1 MEPFVLLRH
10 FVLPALL
17 LVLVGCANE
26 RSQRPTAA
34 VTFEEPPE
42 ASTLMHELHGSLIGI
57 PADSEVELALLEVN
71 RRDQPD
77 RLLSNVRLQGRGTE
91 LPFILKF
98 NAEKF
103 PKGRDVELRGRVTRS
118 GQLIMRLPAV
128 QVSSSANQSLG
139 PLHLVPAP

>member
-1 MEPFVLLRH
+1 MQLRQI
-10 FVLPALL
+10 VLPALI
-17 LVLVGCANE
+17 VMLVGCSSE
-26 RSQRPTAA
+26 QTQRPTAR
-34 VTFEEPPE
+34 VTFEELPQE
-42 ASTLMHELHGSLIGI
+42 TTLMHELHGSLIGV

-98 NAEKF
+98 NAEAF
-103 PKGRDVELRGRVTRS
+103 PKEQQVELRGRVTRS

-128 QVSSSANQSLG
+128 EVNSSASQSLG
-139 PLHLVPAP
+139 PLRLVPAP

>member
-1 MEPFVLLRH
+1 MRLRP

-17 LVLVGCANE
+17 LLLAGCSSQEA
-26 RSQRPTAA
+26 QRPTAP
-34 VTFEEPPE
+34 VTFEDPPR
-42 ASTLMHELHGSLIGI
+42 ATTPMHELHGSLIGV

-77 RLLSNVRLQGRGTE
+77 RLLSNVKLKGRGGE

-98 NAEKF
+98 NAENF
-103 PKGRDVELRGRVTRS
+103 PKDQQVELRGRVTRS

-128 QVSSSANQSLG
+128 LVSSPASQSLG
-139 PLHLVPAP
+139 PLRLVPAP

>member
-1 MEPFVLLRH
+1 MRLRP

-17 LVLVGCANE
+17 LLLAGCSSQEA
-26 RSQRPTAA
+26 QRPTAP
-34 VTFEEPPE
+34 VTFEDPPQ
-42 ASTLMHELHGSLIGI
+42 ATTPMHELHGSLIGV

-77 RLLSNVRLQGRGTE
+77 RLLSNVKLKGRGGE

-98 NAEKF
+98 NAENF
-103 PKGRDVELRGRVTRS
+103 PKNKQAELRGRVTRS

-128 QVSSSANQSLG
+128 LVSSPASQSLG
-139 PLHLVPAP
+139 PLRLVPAP

>member
-1 MEPFVLLRH
+1 MPLRPFVLP
-10 FVLPALL
+10 VLLVV
-17 LVLVGCANE
+17 VLVGCSSQQ
-26 RSQRPTAA
+26 SQRPSAPVTFEDPPAA
-34 VTFEEPPE
+34 VTP
-42 ASTLMHELHGSLIGI
+42 LHELHGSLIGV

-77 RLLSNVRLQGRGTE
+77 RLLSSVQLKGRGNE

-103 PKGRDVELRGRVTRS
+103 PKDQQVELRGRVTRS

-128 QVSSSANQSLG
+128 QVSSPASQSLG
-139 PLHLVPAP
+139 PLRLVPAP